1 MVEQKPLIGITGRR
15 RKGEMLRGSLKVM
28 NHLPFDVYWVD
39 YAQGVIAAGGVPVFL
54 PLSLDPAEIIPRLDG
69 LLMSGGADIDPK
81 RYGAEPEPELQSIE
95 PARDEF
101 ELKILELVYECEL
114 PVAGICRG
122 LQILN
127 VHAGGSLYQDVPPH
141 SVRDKA
147 PSTRVHDITTEKGS
161 ILEKLYGEKLEV
173 NSLHH
178 QSIKTLGK
186 HFSASATSNDGIVE
200 GIEHSQLPIV
210 AVQWHPEML
219 DTRDSDPIFRWLVS
233 KAEVRKLCQR

>member
-101 ELKILELVYECEL
+101 ELKILELVYEREL

-233 KAEVRKLCQR
+233 KAEVRKL

>member
-219 DTRDSDPIFRWLVS
+219 DTRDSEPIFRWLVS
-233 KAEVRKLCQR
+233 KAEVRKL

>member
-39 YAQGVIAAGGVPVFL
+39 YAQGIIAAGGVPVFL

-69 LLMSGGADIDPK
+69 ILMSGGADIDPK

-233 KAEVRKLCQR
+233 KAEVRKL

>member
-233 KAEVRKLCQR
+233 KAEDRKL

>member
-101 ELKILELVYECEL
+101 ELKILELVYESEL

-186 HFSASATSNDGIVE
+186 HFSASATSNDGIGE

-233 KAEVRKLCQR
+233 KAEVRKL

>member
-101 ELKILELVYECEL
+101 ELKILELGYECEL

-233 KAEVRKLCQR
+233 KAEVRKL

>member
-178 QSIKTLGK
+178 QSIKPLGK

-233 KAEVRKLCQR
+233 KAEVRKL

>member
-161 ILEKLYGEKLEV
+161 FLEKLYGEKLEV

-186 HFSASATSNDGIVE
+186 HFSASATSNDGIIE

-219 DTRDSDPIFRWLVS
+219 DTRDSDPIFKWLVS
-233 KAEVRKLCQR
+233 KAEDRKL

>member
-69 LLMSGGADIDPK
+69 ILMSGGADIDPK

-101 ELKILELVYECEL
+101 ELKILEQVYECEL
-114 PVAGICRG
+114 PIAGICRG

-219 DTRDSDPIFRWLVS
+219 DTRDSDPIFKWLVS
-233 KAEVRKLCQR
+233 KAEDRKL

>member
-15 RKGEMLRGSLKVM
+15 RKGEMLRGRLKVM

-233 KAEVRKLCQR
+233 KAEVRKL

>member
-178 QSIKTLGK
+178 QSIKTLGR

-219 DTRDSDPIFRWLVS
+219 DTRDSDPIFKWLVS
-233 KAEVRKLCQR
+233 KAEVRKL

>member
-178 QSIKTLGK
+178 QSIKTLGR

-233 KAEVRKLCQR
+233 KAEVRKL

>member
-69 LLMSGGADIDPK
+69 ILMSGGADIDPK

-233 KAEVRKLCQR
+233 KAEVRKL

>member
-219 DTRDSDPIFRWLVS
+219 DTRDSDPIFKWLVS
-233 KAEVRKLCQR
+233 KAEDRKL

>member
-28 NHLPFDVYWVD
+28 NPLPFDVYWVD

-54 PLSLDPAEIIPRLDG
+54 PLSLEPAELIPRLDG

-186 HFSASATSNDGIVE
+186 HFSASATSNDGIFE

-233 KAEVRKLCQR
+233 KAEVRKL

>member
-15 RKGEMLRGSLKVM
+15 RKGDLLRGSLKVM

-233 KAEVRKLCQR
+233 KAEVRKL

>member
-54 PLSLDPAEIIPRLDG
+54 PLSLDPADIIPRLDG
-69 LLMSGGADIDPK
+69 LLMSGGADIDPQ

-147 PSTRVHDITTEKGS
+147 PSTRVHDIITEKGS

-233 KAEVRKLCQR
+233 KAEVRKL

>member
-39 YAQGVIAAGGVPVFL
+39 YAQGDIAAGGVPVFL

-95 PARDEF
+95 PVRDEF

-161 ILEKLYGEKLEV
+161 ILVKLYGEKLEV

-178 QSIKTLGK
+178 QSISFQPQQRQTM
-186 HFSASATSNDGIVE
+186 ASLKE
-200 GIEHSQLPIV
+200 
-210 AVQWHPEML
+210 
-219 DTRDSDPIFRWLVS
+219 
-233 KAEVRKLCQR
+233 